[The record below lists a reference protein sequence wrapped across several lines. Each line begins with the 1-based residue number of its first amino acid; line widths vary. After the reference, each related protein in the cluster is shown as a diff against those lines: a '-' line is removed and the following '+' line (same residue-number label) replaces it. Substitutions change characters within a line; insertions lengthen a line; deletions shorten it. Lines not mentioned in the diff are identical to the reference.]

1 MLRLMDKR
9 EDAPTLPTRYYR
21 QKAAGA
27 RQAAEEVT
35 MGAVEERLQGLTRD
49 FDRLADAADRAENT
63 TEAPAGVIPRR
74 R

>member
-1 MLRLMDKR
+1 
-9 EDAPTLPTRYYR
+9 
-21 QKAAGA
+21 
-27 RQAAEEVT
+27 

-63 TEAPAGVIPRR
+63 TEASAGVIPRR